1 MEIEHTIKN
10 SQVSK
15 SRSYFALCTINKTSL
30 VILKD
35 DSLISMVDVETGKI
49 TELCDCILTV
59 DTSRN
64 FSLEVVSE
72 GNKVDIFT
80 LEYTNKSK

>member
-1 MEIEHTIKN
+1 MEIEYTIKN

-15 SRSYFALCTINKTSL
+15 LRSYFALCTINKTSL

-35 DSLISMVDVETGKI
+35 DSLISLVDVETGKI
-49 TELCDCILTV
+49 TKLCDCILTV
-59 DTSRN
+59 DTSRK

-72 GNKVDIFT
+72 GNKVDIYT